1 MSNPKDLRV
10 IKTRQNIRNALG
22 SLLSEQELPDITITA
37 LCERAQINRKTF
49 YRHYRSIADIISEFE
64 NELLSD
70 FSDIL
75 KTSNTSIF
83 DIGSVLG
90 EISALISGNQD
101 YFVRLLKLNPEL
113 FSGGRVKAMLRRA
126 IEVSLREQ
134 ALIQDEQ
141 TLHALS
147 EFTVSG
153 VLSLYAAWFD
163 EGCTGSL
170 DTITETAR
178 RLITGGLNSYIP
190 PDRVHLILGNSQGD
204 LR

>member
-1 MSNPKDLRV
+1 MANPTKPTDLRV
-10 IKTRQNIRNALG
+10 IKTRQTIRNALS

-37 LCERAQINRKTF
+37 LCLRAQINRKTF
-49 YRHYRSIADIISEFE
+49 YRHYRSISDVITEFE

-75 KTSNTSIF
+75 KTSKTSIF

-90 EISALISGNQD
+90 EISALISSNQD
-101 YFVRLLKLNPEL
+101 YFVKLLKLNPEL

-126 IEVSLREQ
+126 IEIALRD
-134 ALIQDEQ
+134 LGVIQDEQ

-147 EFTVSG
+147 EYTVSG
-153 VLSLYAAWFD
+153 VLSLYSAWFD

-170 DTITETAR
+170 DAVTETAR
-178 RLITGGLNSYIP
+178 RMTTSGLNGFIP
-190 PDRVHLILGNSQGD
+190 GDKLKEIL
-204 LR
+204 